1 MFNLVKYLIIFVL
14 LMKVNLAYQSIHN
27 AIISKM
33 DKCQV
38 LGDYGKE
45 WNLKEKNYN
54 APQY

>member
-14 LMKVNLAYQSIHN
+14 LMKDNLAYQSIHN

-38 LGDYGKE
+38 LGDDGKE